1 MAIKTAQDLF
11 VNELRDTYHAE
22 KQALK
27 AYPKMIKRARHPE
40 LKAAFEEH
48 MEQTRGQVERLE
60 QVFDKLDVAKR
71 AKRCEAMEGLLEEAR
86 EHMEEIEDEAVLDVA
101 MIVSAQK
108 VEHYEIAAYGSL
120 VAMARQ
126 LGHDEAVPLLRET
139 LEEEKATDEK
149 LTRIAEGVVNPGA
162 PEGEGGDPEDE
173 DDGDEPVRTAPPPP
187 APARGGKGRAKAKAS

>member
-27 AYPKMIKRARHPE
+27 AYPKMIKQAQLPE
-40 LKAAFEEH
+40 LRQAFEEH

-60 QVFDKLDVAKR
+60 QVFEKLDLGKR

-86 EHMEEIEDEAVLDVA
+86 SHMEEIEDKAVLDVA

-126 LGHDEAVPLLRET
+126 LGHDEVVPLLEET
-139 LEEEKATDEK
+139 LAEEKATDER
-149 LTRIAEGVVNPGA
+149 LTKVAEGAANA
-162 PEGEGGDPEDE
+162 Q
-173 DDGDEPVRTAPPPP
+173 
-187 APARGGKGRAKAKAS
+187 APAGEAPGGRKGKAA

>member
-27 AYPKMIKRARHPE
+27 AYPRLIKAAQSPE
-40 LKAAFEEH
+40 LKQALEEH
-48 MEQTRGQVERLE
+48 AEQTRGQVDRLE
-60 QVFDKLDVAKR
+60 QVFERLDLGKR
-71 AKRCEAMEGLLEEAR
+71 ARRCEAMEGLLEEAR
-86 EHMEEIEDEAVLDVA
+86 SHMEEIEDKAVLDVA

-126 LGHDEAVPLLRET
+126 LGHDEVVPLLRAT
-139 LEEEKATDEK
+139 LEEEKATDER
-149 LTRIAEGVVNPGA
+149 LTRVAESVANPKAPAGGGAEGEEVG
-162 PEGEGGDPEDE
+162 DE
-173 DDGDEPVRTAPPPP
+173 DDADAAREQQGRGRT
-187 APARGGKGRAKAKAS
+187 GKGRGKAA

>member
-27 AYPKMIKRARHPE
+27 AYPKMIKQAQLPE
-40 LKAAFEEH
+40 LRQAFEEH

-60 QVFDKLDVAKR
+60 QVFERLDVAKR

-86 EHMEEIEDEAVLDVA
+86 SHMEEIEDKAVLDVA

-120 VAMARQ
+120 IAIARQ
-126 LGHDEAVPLLRET
+126 LGHDEVVPLLEET
-139 LEEEKATDEK
+139 LAEEKQTDER
-149 LTRIAEGVVNPGA
+149 LTKVAEGAANPQ
-162 PEGEGGDPEDE
+162 
-173 DDGDEPVRTAPPPP
+173 
-187 APARGGKGRAKAKAS
+187 APAGEAQQGRGAGKGKAAA

>member
-27 AYPKMIKRARHPE
+27 AYPKMIKQAQLPE
-40 LKAAFEEH
+40 LRQAFEEH

-60 QVFDKLDVAKR
+60 QVFEKLDLGKR

-86 EHMEEIEDEAVLDVA
+86 SHMEEIEDKAVLDVA

-126 LGHDEAVPLLRET
+126 LGHDEVVPLLEET
-139 LEEEKATDEK
+139 LAEEKATDER
-149 LTRIAEGVVNPGA
+149 LTKVAEGAANA
-162 PEGEGGDPEDE
+162 Q
-173 DDGDEPVRTAPPPP
+173 
-187 APARGGKGRAKAKAS
+187 APAGEAPGGRKGKTA

>member
-11 VNELRDTYHAE
+11 LNELRDTYHAE

-27 AYPKMIKRARHPE
+27 AYPKMIKQAQLPE
-40 LKAAFEEH
+40 LRQAFEEH
-48 MEQTRGQVERLE
+48 MEQTRGQVDRLE
-60 QVFDKLDVAKR
+60 QVFESLDVAKR

-86 EHMEEIEDEAVLDVA
+86 SHMEEIEDKAVLDVA

-126 LGHDEAVPLLRET
+126 LGHDEVVPLLEET
-139 LEEEKATDEK
+139 LAEEKATDER
-149 LTRIAEGVVNPGA
+149 LTKVAEGVANPA
-162 PEGEGGDPEDE
+162 
-173 DDGDEPVRTAPPPP
+173 
-187 APARGGKGRAKAKAS
+187 APAGGEASSGRKGKAAA

>member
-11 VNELRDTYHAE
+11 LNELRDTYHAE

-27 AYPKMIKRARHPE
+27 AYPKMIRQAQSPE
-40 LKAAFEEH
+40 LKQAFEEH
-48 MEQTRGQVERLE
+48 AEQTRGQVDRLE
-60 QVFDKLDVAKR
+60 QVFEQLDLGKR

-86 EHMEEIEDEAVLDVA
+86 THMEEIEDEAVLDVA

-126 LGHDEAVPLLRET
+126 LGHDEVVPLLEET
-139 LEEEKATDEK
+139 LAEEKATDER
-149 LTRIAEGVVNPGA
+149 LTKVAEGAANA
-162 PEGEGGDPEDE
+162 Q
-173 DDGDEPVRTAPPPP
+173 
-187 APARGGKGRAKAKAS
+187 APAGEAPGRKGKAA

>member
-11 VNELRDTYHAE
+11 LNELRDTYHAE

-27 AYPKMIKRARHPE
+27 AYPKMIKQAQLPE
-40 LKAAFEEH
+40 LRQAFEEH

-60 QVFDKLDVAKR
+60 QVFERLDVAKR

-86 EHMEEIEDEAVLDVA
+86 SHMEEIEDKAVLDVA

-126 LGHDEAVPLLRET
+126 LGHDEVVPLLEET
-139 LEEEKATDEK
+139 LAEEKATDER
-149 LTRIAEGVVNPGA
+149 LTKVAEGAANA
-162 PEGEGGDPEDE
+162 Q
-173 DDGDEPVRTAPPPP
+173 
-187 APARGGKGRAKAKAS
+187 APAGEAPGRKGKAAA

>member
-27 AYPKMIKRARHPE
+27 AYPRLIKAAQSPE
-40 LKAAFEEH
+40 LRQALEEH
-48 MEQTRGQVERLE
+48 AEQTRGQVDRLE
-60 QVFDKLDVAKR
+60 QVFERLDLGKR
-71 AKRCEAMEGLLEEAR
+71 ARRCEAMEGLLEEAR
-86 EHMEEIEDEAVLDVA
+86 SHMEEIEDKAVLDVA

-126 LGHDEAVPLLRET
+126 LGHDEVVPLLRAT
-139 LEEEKATDEK
+139 LEEEKATDER
-149 LTRIAEGVVNPGA
+149 LTRVAESVANPKA
-162 PEGEGGDPEDE
+162 PAGGGPGGEEVGDE
-173 DDGDEPVRTAPPPP
+173 DDADLAQQQPSRGRT
-187 APARGGKGRAKAKAS
+187 GKGRGKAA

>member
-11 VNELRDTYHAE
+11 LNELRDTYHAE

-27 AYPKMIKRARHPE
+27 AYPKMIKQARHPE
-40 LKAAFEEH
+40 LKAAFQEH
-48 MEQTRGQVERLE
+48 MEQTRGQVDRLE
-60 QVFDKLDVAKR
+60 QVFESLDVAKR

-86 EHMEEIEDEAVLDVA
+86 SHMEEIEDAAVLDVA

-126 LGHDEAVPLLRET
+126 LGHDEAVPLLQET

-149 LTRIAEGVVNPGA
+149 LTAIAEGVANA
-162 PEGEGGDPEDE
+162 D
-173 DDGDEPVRTAPPPP
+173 
-187 APARGGKGRAKAKAS
+187 APAGEASSSGRAGKAKAAA

>member
-27 AYPKMIKRARHPE
+27 AYPRLIKAAQSPE
-40 LKAAFEEH
+40 LRQALEEH
-48 MEQTRGQVERLE
+48 AEQTRGQVDRLE
-60 QVFDKLDVAKR
+60 QVFERLDLGKR
-71 AKRCEAMEGLLEEAR
+71 ARRCEAMEGLLEEAR
-86 EHMEEIEDEAVLDVA
+86 SHMEEIEDKAVLDVA

-126 LGHDEAVPLLRET
+126 LGHDEVVPLLRAT
-139 LEEEKATDEK
+139 LEEEKATDER
-149 LTRIAEGVVNPGA
+149 LTRVAESVANPKAPAGAEGEEVG
-162 PEGEGGDPEDE
+162 DE
-173 DDGDEPVRTAPPPP
+173 DDADAAREQQGRGRT
-187 APARGGKGRAKAKAS
+187 GKGRGKAA